1 MIPDKQSML
10 DRNKTIAISALNG
23 ATLEK
28 VASDFG
34 VTSERVRQIVAKMLR
49 IACTKFLGHSSGY
62 PKSQARLNNGQA
74 ITLQD
79 IRKNATY
86 YTDAIT
92 KVQTADYYKDPNTP
106 LHGPPLNWNRLFGP
120 PQPRT

>member
-1 MIPDKQSML
+1 MILDKQSML

-28 VASDFG
+28 VASDFD
-34 VTSERVRQIVAKMLR
+34 VTRERVRQIVAKMSR

-62 PKSQARLNNGQA
+62 PES
-74 ITLQD
+74 ITLKA

-86 YTDAIT
+86 YTDAIAKLT
-92 KVQTADYYKDPNTP
+92 TSDYYKDPYRP
-106 LHGPPLNWNRLFGP
+106 FLGQHIRGHKLC
-120 PQPRT
+120 Q

>member
-34 VTSERVRQIVAKMLR
+34 VTRERVRQIVAKMLR

-62 PKSQARLNNGQA
+62 PASITL

>member
-1 MIPDKQSML
+1 MILDKQGML

-28 VASDFG
+28 VASDFR
-34 VTSERVRQIVAKMLR
+34 VTRERVRQIVAKMLR

-62 PKSQARLNNGQA
+62 PES
-74 ITLQD
+74 ITLKA

-86 YTDAIT
+86 YTDAIAKLT
-92 KVQTADYYKDPNTP
+92 TSDYYKDPYSP
-106 LHGPPLNWNRLFGP
+106 FLGQHIRGHKLC
-120 PQPRT
+120 Q

>member
-34 VTSERVRQIVAKMLR
+34 VTQGRVRQVVMKLLR
-49 IACTKFLGHSSGY
+49 IACINFLGHSSGY
-62 PKSQARLNNGQA
+62 PGS
-74 ITLQD
+74 ITLKA

-86 YTDAIT
+86 YTDAIA
-92 KVQTADYYKDPNTP
+92 KVKTSDYYTYPDSPFFDHQINK
-106 LHGPPLNWNRLFGP
+106 HR
-120 PQPRT
+120 

>member
-1 MIPDKQSML
+1 MILDKQSML

-28 VASDFG
+28 VASDFR
-34 VTSERVRQIVAKMLR
+34 VTRERVRQIVAKMLR

-62 PKSQARLNNGQA
+62 PASITL

-86 YTDAIT
+86 YTDAIAKLT
-92 KVQTADYYKDPNTP
+92 TSDYYKDPYSP
-106 LHGPPLNWNRLFGP
+106 FLGQHIRGHKLC
-120 PQPRT
+120 Q

>member
-1 MIPDKQSML
+1 MILDKQSML

-28 VASDFG
+28 VASEFHI
-34 VTSERVRQIVAKMLR
+34 TRERVRQIVAKMSR

-62 PKSQARLNNGQA
+62 PES
-74 ITLQD
+74 ITLKA

-86 YTDAIT
+86 YTDAIAKLT
-92 KVQTADYYKDPNTP
+92 TADYYKDPYSPFLGQHIRGHT
-106 LHGPPLNWNRLFGP
+106 LC
-120 PQPRT
+120 Q